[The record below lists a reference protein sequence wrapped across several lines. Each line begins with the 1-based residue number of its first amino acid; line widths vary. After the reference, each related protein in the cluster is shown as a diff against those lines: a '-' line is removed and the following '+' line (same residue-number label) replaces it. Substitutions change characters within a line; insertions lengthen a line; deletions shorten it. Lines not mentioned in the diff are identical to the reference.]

1 MNAKYMAVFAAV
13 IMFAGCASVLA
24 YADDADVDAVSA
36 DKTVYVLK
44 DKSAQVNIKQTLNGL
59 NSYYN
64 TVKWTYSNSGSDT
77 DIPES
82 AESAVTVGS
91 ASIWMADSELTFDKE
106 PVTTDYVINVIGN
119 DVTTSEDTISVK
131 MTISSTPEEGQG
143 EALVQTLEYTI
154 KVNVLP
160 AKFSIAEIDAVD
172 NMEKVGDETG
182 YIKPQYTYGESN
194 TPLSGYVYYAI
205 GLPNGVAMDSQGWIS
220 GTPNITDWQNP
231 PSNAKYDGDA
241 KTMTYTV
248 TVVATHVDSNLA
260 MTKTFDFV
268 VNQVSDEFSLI
279 LEGDNVKSAGEG
291 VYMALEGSTV
301 TIKVKTQEVDKV
313 YEVYSI
319 KENVQDS
326 NKEIVQ
332 DLIETIDADT
342 DSIDYTLNGTG
353 KIAIV
358 AMCGSTQDVVYLFVI
373 DPVED
378 IKTGIGFV
386 PGSSMQK

>member
-24 YADDADVDAVSA
+24 YVDDAEVDAEVDAASE
-36 DKTVYVLK
+36 KTVYVLEEET
-44 DKSAQVNIKQTLNGL
+44 AQVKIKQTLNAL
-59 NSYYN
+59 NSYSNIIAWTYGDGKEMPTSDPKTPNGTSVTFWMDYN
-64 TVKWTYSNSGSDT
+64 TGVIDEGTGVPTDFTLNVKG
-77 DIPES
+77 
-82 AESAVTVGS
+82 
-91 ASIWMADSELTFDKE
+91 DS
-106 PVTTDYVINVIGN
+106 
-119 DVTTSEDTISVK
+119 VTTSAEKISLK
-131 MTISSTPEEGQG
+131 MTISSKVDGQT
-143 EALVQTLEYTI
+143 EALDQTLEYTI
-154 KVNVLP
+154 HVNVLP
-160 AKFSIAEIDAVD
+160 GEFSVGSVSAVD
-172 NMEKVGDETG
+172 NMEKVGGDSG
-182 YIKPQYTYGESN
+182 YITPEYTYGENN

-205 GLPNGVAMDSQGWIS
+205 GLPNGVAMDSAGKIS
-220 GTPNITDWQNP
+220 GTPNVTNWQT
-231 PSNAKYDGDA
+231 SGNATYDGDA

-248 TVVATHVDSNLA
+248 TVVATHVNSNLA

-268 VNQVSDEFSLI
+268 VNQVSDEFTLI
-279 LEGDNVKSAGEG
+279 LEGVNVESAGKG

-301 TIKVKTQEVDKV
+301 TIKVETQEVDKE

-332 DLIETIDADT
+332 DSIGTIDVEK
-342 DSIDYTLNGTG
+342 DSIEYTLDGTG

-358 AMCGSTQDVVYLFVI
+358 AMCGSAQDVVYLFVI

-378 IKTGIGFV
+378 IETGIGFV

>member
-24 YADDADVDAVSA
+24 YADDAEVDAASE
-36 DKTVYVLK
+36 KTVYVLEGET
-44 DKSAQVNIKQTLNGL
+44 AQVKIKQTLNAL
-59 NSYYN
+59 NSYTN
-64 TVKWTYSNSGSDT
+64 SIAWTYESGTPMPTSDPGT
-77 DIPES
+77 PNGT
-82 AESAVTVGS
+82 AVTF
-91 ASIWMADSELTFDKE
+91 WMDYDTEEIEEGTGVPTDFILN
-106 PVTTDYVINVIGN
+106 VTGN
-119 DVTTSEDTISVK
+119 SVTTSAEKINLK
-131 MTISSTPEEGQG
+131 MTISSKVDGQT
-143 EALVQTLEYTI
+143 EALEQTLEYTI
-154 KVNVLP
+154 NVNVLP
-160 AKFSIAEIDAVD
+160 GEFSVGGVTAVD
-172 NMEKVGDETG
+172 NMEKVGGKSG
-182 YIKPQYTYGESN
+182 YITPGYTYGDSN
-194 TPLSGYVYYAI
+194 TELSGYVYYAI
-205 GLPNGVAMDSQGWIS
+205 GLPNGVAMDSEGKIS

-268 VNQVSDEFSLI
+268 VNQVSDEFTLI
-279 LEGDNVKSAGEG
+279 LEGDNVESAGEG

-301 TIKVKTQEVDKV
+301 TIKVETQEADKV

-319 KENVQDS
+319 KEIVQDS
-326 NKEIVQ
+326 NKKIVQ
-332 DLIETIDADT
+332 DSIGTIYADKG
-342 DSIDYTLNGTG
+342 SISYTLNGTG

-358 AMCGSTQDVVYLFVI
+358 AMCGSAQDVVYLFVI

-378 IKTGIGFV
+378 IETGIGFV